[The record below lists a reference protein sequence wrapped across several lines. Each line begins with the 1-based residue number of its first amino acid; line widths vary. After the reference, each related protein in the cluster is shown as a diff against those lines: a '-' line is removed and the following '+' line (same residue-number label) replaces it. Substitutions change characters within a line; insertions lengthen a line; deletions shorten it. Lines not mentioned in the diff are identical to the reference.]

1 MKKRSSSISAAL
13 FIAAI
18 LSFLYFTMMPQWTS
32 DENAPLSE
40 FSTARAY
47 ATVETISKKPHF
59 VGSENHEQVGNY
71 LIKELQKLGLET
83 SVQEGY
89 TLSDWGN
96 LVKSKNI
103 LARIKGTQ
111 NTKALMLLTHYDSA
125 PHSSSLGASDAGSGV
140 ATILESVR
148 AFLYSKTP
156 HKNDIIILFSDA
168 EELGLNGAALFVT
181 EHQWAKEIGLVLNFE
196 ARGTS
201 GPSYMLMET
210 NNGNAG
216 LVKEFSAAKA
226 DFPVTNSLMYSIY
239 KMLPNDT
246 DLTVFREKG
255 NIQGYNFAFID
266 DHYNYHTAQDNSKHL
281 NKNTLAHQGSYLM
294 PLLSYFS
301 NANLNSSKVENDDVY
316 FTIPYVFIHYPFSW
330 IFPLLLVALLLFVF
344 LVFIGIAKRLLSFS
358 IIIKGF
364 VPLLGSVIASGLV
377 TFLGWKGL
385 LMVYPQYKDLLNGFT
400 YNGYTYITAFV
411 LLSLAI
417 SFGFYQKLSVRKR
430 TMNHYVAPLFLWIL
444 INGFIAFYLKGAGF
458 LIIPVY
464 FGLFAFG
471 LFIIR
476 QKSNVLLNLILS
488 IPALFLIT
496 PFIEM
501 FPVGL
506 GLKILF
512 VSAILT
518 TLTFT
523 LLLPVFG
530 DFAKKDSWAIFFLVI
545 SMGFIAK
552 AHFESGYEKGKA
564 KSNSLLYIYNADT
577 HKANWV
583 SYDKNLDVWTKAYL
597 GKNPKQANSWE
608 ETPLFSKYGSTFTY
622 ATTAPL
628 KELAEPTIEFLQDS
642 VASNKRY
649 IKIRISP
656 NRAVNRYDIFANEKI
671 SFYDFKANGVKQL
684 EQKNSKMNR
693 NGKKIL
699 SYYVVNNEP
708 LEMQFEIKNAVLFDM
723 QLLESSFD
731 LMSNPSFSISPRAS
745 WMMPTPFVLNDAVVI
760 RKRIKPTPT
769 IIEVP
774 VFIEA
779 RTATQRKLLLQA
791 TDSLRSK

>member
-1 MKKRSSSISAAL
+1 MKKRSSSIFPTL
-13 FIAAI
+13 FILAI
-18 LSFLYFTMMPQWTS
+18 LSFLYFTMMPKWTS
-32 DENAPLSE
+32 NDNVPLSE
-40 FSTARAY
+40 FSTKRAY
-47 ATVETISKKPHF
+47 ATVEAISKKPHF

-71 LIKELQKLGLET
+71 LIKELKKLGLET
-83 SVQEGY
+83 SVQEGH
-89 TLSDWGN
+89 TLTDWGN

-111 NTKALMLLTHYDSA
+111 NTKALLLLTHYDSA
-125 PHSSSLGASDAGSGV
+125 PHSSSFGASDAGSGV

-148 AFLYSKTP
+148 AFLYSKTA

-266 DHYNYHTAQDNSKHL
+266 DHYNYHTAQDDSKHL

-301 NANLNSSKVENDDVY
+301 NANLNSSKVENDDIY
-316 FTIPYVFIHYPFSW
+316 FTIPYTFIHYPFSW
-330 IFPLLLVALLLFVF
+330 VFPLLLVALLLFVF

-364 VPLLGSVIASGLV
+364 VPLLGSVIVAGLV
-377 TFLGWKGL
+377 TFLSWKGL
-385 LMVYPQYKDLLNGFT
+385 LMVYPQYNDLLNGFT

-444 INGFIAFYLKGAGF
+444 INGLIAFYLKGAGF

-464 FGLFAFG
+464 FGVFAFG
-471 LFIIR
+471 VFIIR

-488 IPALFLIT
+488 IPALLLIA
-496 PFIEM
+496 PFIQM

-506 GLKILF
+506 GLKVLF
-512 VSAILT
+512 LSAILT
-518 TLTFT
+518 SLTFA

-530 DFAKKDSWAIFFLVI
+530 AFAKKGRWALFFLVI
-545 SMGFIAK
+545 SLGFFAK
-552 AHFESGYEKGKA
+552 AHFQSGYEEGKA
-564 KSNSLLYIYNADT
+564 KSNSLIYIYNADT
-577 HKANWV
+577 RKANWV
-583 SYDKNLDVWTKAYL
+583 TYDKNLDVWTKTYL
-597 GKNPKQANSWE
+597 GDNPKQATSWE
-608 ETPLFSKYGSTFTY
+608 ETPLFSKYDSKFTY
-622 ATTAPL
+622 AAIAPL
-628 KELAEPTIEFLQDS
+628 KELAGPTIEFLQDS
-642 VASNKRY
+642 VAVNQRY

-671 SFYDFKANGVKQL
+671 SFYDFKANGAKQL
-684 EQKNSKMNR
+684 EQKESKMNR

-708 LEMQFEIKNAVLFDM
+708 LEMQFVIKKSVLFDM

-731 LMSNPSFSISPRAS
+731 LMSNPLFRVTPRAP
-745 WMMPTPFVLNDAVVI
+745 WMMPTPFVLNDAVVL
-760 RKRIKPTPT
+760 RKRIKPTPKV
-769 IIEVP
+769 IEVP

-779 RTATQRKLLLQA
+779 RTATQRKQIIKVN
-791 TDSLRSK
+791 DSLRTE

>member
-111 NTKALMLLTHYDSA
+111 NTKALLLLTHYDSA

-444 INGFIAFYLKGAGF
+444 INGFVAF
-458 LIIPVY
+458 
-464 FGLFAFG
+464 
-471 LFIIR
+471 
-476 QKSNVLLNLILS
+476 
-488 IPALFLIT
+488 
-496 PFIEM
+496 
-501 FPVGL
+501 
-506 GLKILF
+506 
-512 VSAILT
+512 
-518 TLTFT
+518 
-523 LLLPVFG
+523 
-530 DFAKKDSWAIFFLVI
+530 
-545 SMGFIAK
+545 
-552 AHFESGYEKGKA
+552 
-564 KSNSLLYIYNADT
+564 
-577 HKANWV
+577 
-583 SYDKNLDVWTKAYL
+583 
-597 GKNPKQANSWE
+597 
-608 ETPLFSKYGSTFTY
+608 
-622 ATTAPL
+622 
-628 KELAEPTIEFLQDS
+628 
-642 VASNKRY
+642 
-649 IKIRISP
+649 
-656 NRAVNRYDIFANEKI
+656 
-671 SFYDFKANGVKQL
+671 
-684 EQKNSKMNR
+684 
-693 NGKKIL
+693 
-699 SYYVVNNEP
+699 
-708 LEMQFEIKNAVLFDM
+708 
-723 QLLESSFD
+723 
-731 LMSNPSFSISPRAS
+731 
-745 WMMPTPFVLNDAVVI
+745 
-760 RKRIKPTPT
+760 
-769 IIEVP
+769 
-774 VFIEA
+774 
-779 RTATQRKLLLQA
+779 
-791 TDSLRSK
+791 

>member
-1 MKKRSSSISAAL
+1 MKKRPSSIFAAL
-13 FIAAI
+13 FILAV
-18 LSFLYFTMMPQWTS
+18 LSSLYFTMMPKWTS
-32 DENAPLSE
+32 NDNVPLSE
-40 FSTARAY
+40 FSTKRAY
-47 ATVETISKKPHF
+47 ATVEAISKEPHF
-59 VGSENHEQVGNY
+59 VGSENHELVGNY
-71 LIKELQKLGLET
+71 LIKELKKLGLET

-89 TLSDWGN
+89 TLTDWGN

-111 NTKALMLLTHYDSA
+111 NTKALLLLTHYDSA
-125 PHSSSLGASDAGSGV
+125 PHSSSFGASDAGSGV

-148 AFLYSKTP
+148 AFLYSKTA

-216 LVKEFSAAKA
+216 LVKEFSAAKT

-255 NIQGYNFAFID
+255 NIQGFNFAFID
-266 DHYNYHTAQDNSKHL
+266 DHYNYHTAQDDSKHL

-301 NANLNSSKVENDDVY
+301 DANLNSSKVENDDIY
-316 FTIPYVFIHYPFSW
+316 FTIPYAFIHYPFSW

-364 VPLLGSVIASGLV
+364 VPLLGSVIAAGLI

-385 LMVYPQYKDLLNGFT
+385 LMVYPQYNDLLNGFT

-464 FGLFAFG
+464 FGLFTFG

-476 QKSNVLLNLILS
+476 QKSNVLLNLILG
-488 IPALFLIT
+488 IPALLLIV
-496 PFIEM
+496 PFIQM

-506 GLKILF
+506 GLKVLF
-512 VSAILT
+512 LSAILT
-518 TLTFT
+518 ALTFA

-530 DFAKKDSWAIFFLVI
+530 DFPKKGRWAIFFLIVSI
-545 SMGFIAK
+545 GFFAK

-564 KSNSLLYIYNADT
+564 KSNSLIYIYNADT

-597 GKNPKQANSWE
+597 GENPKQANSWE
-608 ETPLFSKYGSTFTY
+608 ETPLFSKYGSKFNY

-642 VASNKRY
+642 IAGNQRY

-708 LEMQFEIKNAVLFDM
+708 LEMKFEIKNAVLFDM

-731 LMSNPSFSISPRAS
+731 LMSNPLLRMNPRAS

-760 RKRIKPTPT
+760 RKRIKPTPK

-779 RTATQRKLLLQA
+779 RTATQRKQLLKA
-791 TDSLRSK
+791 TDSLRSE

>member
-1 MKKRSSSISAAL
+1 
-13 FIAAI
+13 
-18 LSFLYFTMMPQWTS
+18 
-32 DENAPLSE
+32 
-40 FSTARAY
+40 
-47 ATVETISKKPHF
+47 
-59 VGSENHEQVGNY
+59 
-71 LIKELQKLGLET
+71 
-83 SVQEGY
+83 
-89 TLSDWGN
+89 
-96 LVKSKNI
+96 
-103 LARIKGTQ
+103 
-111 NTKALMLLTHYDSA
+111 
-125 PHSSSLGASDAGSGV
+125 
-140 ATILESVR
+140 
-148 AFLYSKTP
+148 
-156 HKNDIIILFSDA
+156 
-168 EELGLNGAALFVT
+168 
-181 EHQWAKEIGLVLNFE
+181 
-196 ARGTS
+196 
-201 GPSYMLMET
+201 
-210 NNGNAG
+210 
-216 LVKEFSAAKA
+216 
-226 DFPVTNSLMYSIY
+226 
-239 KMLPNDT
+239 
-246 DLTVFREKG
+246 
-255 NIQGYNFAFID
+255 
-266 DHYNYHTAQDNSKHL
+266 
-281 NKNTLAHQGSYLM
+281 
-294 PLLSYFS
+294 
-301 NANLNSSKVENDDVY
+301 
-316 FTIPYVFIHYPFSW
+316 
-330 IFPLLLVALLLFVF
+330 
-344 LVFIGIAKRLLSFS
+344 
-358 IIIKGF
+358 
-364 VPLLGSVIASGLV
+364 
-377 TFLGWKGL
+377 
-385 LMVYPQYKDLLNGFT
+385 
-400 YNGYTYITAFV
+400 
-411 LLSLAI
+411 LAI

-684 EQKNSKMNR
+684 EQKESKMNR

-708 LEMQFEIKNAVLFDM
+708 LEMQFVIKNSVLFDM

-760 RKRIKPTPT
+760 QKRIKPTPT

-791 TDSLRSK
+791 TDSLRSE